1 MGRVSLFVVLLL
13 LVALLGAAAAL
24 LTVDVAPPART
35 IEKVVPDARI
45 GS

>member
-1 MGRVSLFVVLLL
+1 MGRVSLFVVLLI
-13 LVALLGAAAAL
+13 LVALLGGAAAL
-24 LTVDVAPPART
+24 LTVDVAPATRT